1 MSNNYKMNLA
11 VAYHLDLDYNTTSN
25 EAGDLFVVVNGE
37 VFDPCNNITQAWP
50 IMMENDISIQIEP
63 GAKPAAIKGMR
74 HTGSGEYFDT
84 FTFELMGCNDNP
96 LVAAMAVLVGEEC

>member
-1 MSNNYKMNLA
+1 MPDDEFKLTIKVAEKLGIAFTTFSNNEIRL
-11 VAYHLDLDYNTTSN
+11 N
-25 EAGDLFVVVNGE
+25 ENWEIFR
-37 VFDPCNNITQAWP
+37 PCQNIAQAWP

-96 LVAAMAVLVGEEC
+96 LVAAMAVLVGEEY